1 MIANVDTA
9 KNMGIKTANM
19 VGKGIIKSMSY
30 VLDNTAEGL
39 SFLSALVKGD
49 KKIKVYVEEAE
60 NVSVREVEV

>member
-1 MIANVDTA
+1 MIAIVDTT
-9 KNMGIKTANM
+9 KNMGIKTAGM
-19 VGKGIIKSMSY
+19 VSKGMIKSMSY

-49 KKIKVYVEEAE
+49 KKIKVSVEEAE